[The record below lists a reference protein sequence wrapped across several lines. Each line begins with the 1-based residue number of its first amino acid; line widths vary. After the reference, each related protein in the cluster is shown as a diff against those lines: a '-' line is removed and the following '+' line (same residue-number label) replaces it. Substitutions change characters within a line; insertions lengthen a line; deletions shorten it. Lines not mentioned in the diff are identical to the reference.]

1 MERNARDVALRT
13 LAACGRQGAWSDG
26 ALKRNIR
33 DAGLDG
39 RDAALATQLCA
50 GVLQN
55 RALCDYYIAAFSS
68 VNPQKMEEK
77 VLEALRL
84 GVYQLLFL
92 DKIPDR
98 AAVSSSVDLARQYA
112 KNPRAAGLVN
122 GVLRAVARNREAFP
136 ALPEEPVKRFSL
148 LYSHPEWLVREWF
161 SLIGEEETEALL
173 QLDNR
178 RPEVTI
184 QTNTLKCSGAE
195 LAAHLTEE
203 GVTVRPHPYLPDCF
217 YLSGT
222 GDLEQLNAWKK
233 GLFYVQDAAAR
244 MAVLAAGLKP
254 DQRVLDTCAAPGGK
268 SFAAAVAMKNE
279 GSITSCDIHPHKLK
293 LISAGA
299 QRLGLSLEAPQL
311 QNGGEFRPEWENAFD
326 AVITDVPCSGLG
338 VIRKKPDI
346 RYKDPDS
353 LNGLPAVQERI
364 LCNAARYVRPGGT
377 LLYSTCTLRPGENQ
391 DVVRRFLDSRNDFT
405 YTEFELPDPI
415 GRVEEGMLTLWP
427 QRTGT
432 DGFFIAR
439 LMRRDA

>member
-68 VNPQKMEEK
+68 VKPQKMEEK

-98 AAVSSSVDLARQYA
+98 AAVSSSVDLARRYA

-122 GVLRAVARNREAFP
+122 GVLRAVARNREALP

-161 SLIGEEETEALL
+161 HLIGEEETESLL

-178 RPEVTI
+178 QPEVTI
-184 QTNTLKCSGAE
+184 QTNTLKCSGPE

-203 GVTVRPHPYLPDCF
+203 GVTVRPHPYLQDCF

-222 GDLEQLNAWKK
+222 GDLERLNAWKN

-254 DQRVLDTCAAPGGK
+254 GQRVLDTCAAPGGK

-299 QRLGLSLEAPQL
+299 QRLGLSLETPQL

-405 YTEFELPDPI
+405 CTEFELPGPI
-415 GRVEEGMLTLWP
+415 GRVEEGVLTLWP
-427 QRTGT
+427 QRTDT

-439 LMRRDA
+439 LMRREA

>member
-1 MERNARDVALRT
+1 MEMNARDVALRT
-13 LAACGRQGAWSDG
+13 LAACSRQGAWSDG

-33 DAGLDG
+33 DAGLG
-39 RDAALATQLCA
+39 RRDAALATQLCA

-55 RALCDYYIAAFSS
+55 RALCDFYIAAFSS
-68 VNPQKMEEK
+68 VKPQKMEEK
-77 VLEALRL
+77 VLEAVRL

-98 AAVSSSVDLARQYA
+98 AAVSSSVDLARHYA

-122 GVLRAVARNREAFP
+122 GVLRAVARSRD
-136 ALPEEPVKRFSL
+136 ALPSLPSETVKHFSI
-148 LYSHPEWLVREWF
+148 LYSHPEWLVREW
-161 SLIGEEETEALL
+161 LDLVGEEETKALL
-173 QLDNR
+173 ALDNR
-178 RPEVTI
+178 RPEITI

-195 LAAHLTEE
+195 LAAHLTKE
-203 GVTVRPHPYLPDCF
+203 GTSVQPHPYLPDCF
-217 YLSGT
+217 YLSGS
-222 GDLEQLNAWKK
+222 GDLERLDAWKD

-244 MAVLAAGLKP
+244 MAVLAAGLRP
-254 DQRVLDTCAAPGGK
+254 GQRVLDTCAAPGGK
-268 SFAAAVAMKNE
+268 SFAAAIAMQNE
-279 GSITSCDIHPHKLK
+279 GSITACDIHPHKLK

-311 QNGGEFRPEWENAFD
+311 QNGGEFRPEWESAFD

-346 RYKDPDS
+346 RYKDPAE
-353 LNGLPAVQERI
+353 LAGLPAVQERI
-364 LCNAARYVRPGGT
+364 LCNAARYVRPGGI

-391 DVVRRFLDSRNDFT
+391 DVVRHFLDSRSDFT
-405 YTEFELPDPI
+405 CAEFVLPGPI

-439 LMRRDA
+439 LVRRNA